1 MEGTLL
7 KITLP
12 SLVAMLGLLTPAAAQ
27 AYGEGTD
34 DLPSLEER
42 AVHLFTDR
50 LRVDPDATDTD
61 FSDYPAVAPLIHNAD
76 LGEAARFHA
85 DDMAL
90 NDCFQHNSCDDTLF
104 EARLRHYYSG
114 SGFGE
119 NIALGSPDASA
130 VVFDGWLYSPPH
142 RENMLSG
149 DWREIGT
156 GAARAEDGP
165 PLWVQDFGI
174 RADAVEPITTSAT
187 HWPLRPDAGAEL
199 TFYLAGYDPAG
210 TPLSA
215 ELLWQDA
222 AHLMDDDRGSD
233 GKQTWSVQL
242 AAGDAACQP
251 YYFVL
256 TRGDESEVTYPSE
269 GTLLV
274 PVGGEDCDAWRAA
287 RRPGTGCGSGGGG
300 DFSGT
305 GCASDPDRAGGPDDN
320 VRDASGYSNCTLA
333 PQPRRGSWA
342 ALAVLLVQL
351 RRRRR

>member
-7 KITLP
+7 KTALP
-12 SLVAMLGLLTPAAAQ
+12 SLLATLSLLTPAAAQ

-50 LRVDPDATDTD
+50 LRVEPDATDAD

-85 DDMAL
+85 DDMAI
-90 NDCFQHNSCDDTLF
+90 NDCFQHESCDGTSFGD
-104 EARLRHYYSG
+104 RLERYYSG
-114 SGFGE
+114 FGYGE
-119 NIALGSPDASA
+119 NIALGSPDASS

-156 GAARAEDGP
+156 GAARADDGP

-174 RADAVEPITTSAT
+174 RGDAVEPITTSAT
-187 HWPLRPDAGAEL
+187 HWPLRPAAAADV
-199 TFYLAGYDPAG
+199 TFYLAGHDPAG

-215 ELLWQDA
+215 EVLWQDT

-233 GKQTWSVQL
+233 GMQTWSVQVG
-242 AAGDAACQP
+242 AGDAGCQP

-256 TRGDESEVTYPSE
+256 TRADESEVTYPSE
-269 GTLLV
+269 GALV
-274 PVGGEDCDAWRAA
+274 MPVGGEDCDIWTQPSPHRTGCSSSGGEVT
-287 RRPGTGCGSGGGG
+287 GTGCV
-300 DFSGT
+300 
-305 GCASDPDRAGGPDDN
+305 SDPDRAGGPDDN
-320 VRDASGYSNCTLA
+320 VRDARGYSNCTLA